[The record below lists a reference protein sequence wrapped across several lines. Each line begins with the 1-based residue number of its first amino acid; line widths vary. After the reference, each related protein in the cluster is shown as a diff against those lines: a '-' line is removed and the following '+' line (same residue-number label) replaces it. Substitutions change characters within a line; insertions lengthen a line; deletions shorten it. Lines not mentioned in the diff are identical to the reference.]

1 MLSAHVAGFD
11 PQMKAGHPVVSLVPI
26 SGHALP
32 MWLGWVA
39 THPSAAAA
47 RCLIKTASESFSL
60 PILSVFRRYR
70 RLLKRL
76 PENSQ
81 QIATR
86 QPDMHIVCWVYR
98 MPYWVMIKILYLVRF
113 LLEKKRTL
121 LAIIL
126 KRLQLGLG
134 QVNNL
139 VSSMVVA
146 RQVVSEGRR
155 LGSTQWTTPL
165 QVVTHRFGRI
175 SANRIGM
182 RWKCCH
188 STIRHRE
195 IGSRVGQGLKHRM
208 SVFATGRVPLT

>member
-76 PENSQ
+76 PKKSR
-81 QIATR
+81 QISTR

-98 MPYWVMIKILYLVRF
+98 MPCWVMTKILYLVRF
-113 LLEKKRTL
+113 LLEKYSSIL
-121 LAIIL
+121 VIIL
-126 KRLQLGLG
+126 KRQLKKLAP
-134 QVNNL
+134 VNNL
-139 VSSMVVA
+139 SLNDGGFKRSGFW
-146 RQVVSEGRR
+146 RQTAG
-155 LGSTQWTTPL
+155 
-165 QVVTHRFGRI
+165 
-175 SANRIGM
+175 
-182 RWKCCH
+182 
-188 STIRHRE
+188 
-195 IGSRVGQGLKHRM
+195 
-208 SVFATGRVPLT
+208 